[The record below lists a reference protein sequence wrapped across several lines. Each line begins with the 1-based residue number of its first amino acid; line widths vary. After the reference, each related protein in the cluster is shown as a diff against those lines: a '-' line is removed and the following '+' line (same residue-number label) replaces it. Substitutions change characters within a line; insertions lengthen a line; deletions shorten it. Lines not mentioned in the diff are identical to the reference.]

1 MTTSEY
7 CTYFLLELKRVDVL
21 MSKKKMKFY
30 KKTLKNNLQQ
40 KQEQVAVRSTASVVK
55 TSTSSCCSGKSQ
67 TSNRSSSSG
76 SREWTHN
83 EMTELISIWEQEE
96 SLFNIK
102 HLDYS
107 IKQKRNNDT

>member
-1 MTTSEY
+1 MHLFSFRTEEGRCAY
-7 CTYFLLELKRVDVL
+7 VEEENEILQKDIEENC
-21 MSKKKMKFY
+21 
-30 KKTLKNNLQQ
+30 NNLQQ

-67 TSNRSSSSG
+67 TSNRSNSSG

-96 SLFNIK
+96 SLYNIK
-102 HLDYS
+102 HPDYS